1 MDESIFKLT
10 AAYKADTYPQK
21 INLGVGAYRDDDNQP
36 WVLPVVRKV
45 RTCTSISETPLKKIL
60 IHHER
65 SNKSSQA
72 THRWIMNTSRLLDF
86 RSTPAQRR
94 VYCSAQT
101 RLRSRRTG
109 YRGVLLL
116 FSLSLTVA
124 VAVAALVVC
133 AYMCVCICARCIA
146 QAAAPGGWELE
157 VVR

>member
-94 VYCSAQT
+94 VSCSAQT

-109 YRGVLLL
+109 YRGVLSGYIFLIPLFFFPFFFPFILMDGL
-116 FSLSLTVA
+116 FSSIRRDV
-124 VAVAALVVC
+124 
-133 AYMCVCICARCIA
+133 
-146 QAAAPGGWELE
+146 
-157 VVR
+157 